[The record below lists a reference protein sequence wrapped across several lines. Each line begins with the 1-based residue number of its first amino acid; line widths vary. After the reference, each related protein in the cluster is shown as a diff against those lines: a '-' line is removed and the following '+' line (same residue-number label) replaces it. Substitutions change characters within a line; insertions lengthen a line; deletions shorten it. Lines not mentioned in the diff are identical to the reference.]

1 MKLEEEIKQEKFK
14 SELHKLAVNIIY
26 THSWLNYH
34 QIRLLVKYNLT
45 PQQYNILRILRGQ
58 HPNPATVNLLKE
70 RMLDKMSD
78 ASRLVERLR
87 IKDLVERKNCKEDRR
102 RAEVIIT
109 EKGLEVLQELDI
121 FEDKFQFVFKNIG
134 EDEAKV
140 VNDLLDKI
148 RG

>member
-1 MKLEEEIKQEKFK
+1 MKLEDEIKQEKFK
-14 SELHKLAVNIIY
+14 SEFHKLAVNIIY

-34 QIRLLVKYNLT
+34 QVQILNRFNLT

-78 ASRLVERLR
+78 TSRLVERLR

-109 EKGLEVLQELDI
+109 EKGLKVLQELDI
-121 FEDKFQFVFKNIG
+121 LEDKFQSIFINIG
-134 EDEAKV
+134 EDDAKV